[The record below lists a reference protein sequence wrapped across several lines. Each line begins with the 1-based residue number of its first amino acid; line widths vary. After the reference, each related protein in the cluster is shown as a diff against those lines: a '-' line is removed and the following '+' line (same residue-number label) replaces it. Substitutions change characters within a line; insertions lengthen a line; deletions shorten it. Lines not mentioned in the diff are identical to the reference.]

1 MLQNAI
7 ILLKTHLALIY
18 CHFSNFS
25 KNTLGASSLY
35 FFFLSKGRFKR
46 MSSANLNTWEESN
59 IFNEILSCKGG
70 VARIKIK
77 MEN

>member
-7 ILLKTHLALIY
+7 ILPKTHLALVY

-35 FFFLSKGRFKR
+35 FFLSKGRFRR